1 MGSYFKVGK
10 LAASTGLQG
19 AVILEHSL
27 GKKSALEG
35 LQVIF
40 LEEGKDNFIPYFI
53 EKATPRSAAEVVLKL
68 EGVET
73 VEAARKITPKQVWL
87 QEADFEKYTAATSS
101 MSLLNYELIDAESEE
116 SLGVITEV
124 IDMPHQLLCTIIHK
138 EKEVLIPVHEDNIV
152 KTDKKKK
159 QLFVEIPHGLIDI
172 YM

>member
-10 LAASTGLQG
+10 LAASTGLLG

-35 LQVIF
+35 LKVIF

-53 EKATPRSAAEVVLKL
+53 EKATPRNTTEVVLQL

-73 VEAARKITPKQVWL
+73 VEAARKLTPKQAWL
-87 QEADFEKYTAATSS
+87 QEEDFEKYTAASSS
-101 MSLLNYELIDAESEE
+101 MSLLNYEIVDADTEE
-116 SLGVITEV
+116 SLGTITEV
-124 IDMPHQLLCTIIHK
+124 IEMAHQLLCTIMYK
-138 EKEVLIPVHEDNIV
+138 DKEVLIPVHSDNLV
-152 KTDKKKK
+152 KTDKKKR
-159 QLFVEIPHGLIDI
+159 QLIVEIPAGLIDI